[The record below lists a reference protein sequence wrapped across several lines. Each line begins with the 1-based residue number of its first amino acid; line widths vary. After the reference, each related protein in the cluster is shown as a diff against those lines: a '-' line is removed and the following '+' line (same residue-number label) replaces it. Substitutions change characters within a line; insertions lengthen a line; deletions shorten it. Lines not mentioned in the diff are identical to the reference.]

1 MNGLNNNLLFYKYT
15 FDLAESNNTHIDVSG
30 FGKGVVL
37 VNGFNIGRYWEIGP
51 SQSLYIPKAFLKQ
64 GQNEIIVFDS
74 EGKYPESIQLIETP
88 KFSEV

>member
-1 MNGLNNNLLFYKYT
+1 M
-15 FDLAESNNTHIDVSG
+15 
-30 FGKGVVL
+30 
-37 VNGFNIGRYWEIGP
+37 GRYWEIGP

-74 EGKYPESIQLIETP
+74 EGKYSESIQLIKTP